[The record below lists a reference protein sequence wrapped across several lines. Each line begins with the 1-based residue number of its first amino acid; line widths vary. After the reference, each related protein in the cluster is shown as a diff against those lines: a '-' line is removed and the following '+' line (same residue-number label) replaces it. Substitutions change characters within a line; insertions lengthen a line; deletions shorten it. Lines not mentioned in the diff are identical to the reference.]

1 MAIVPGTDF
10 GAILARAP
18 RLNEQ
23 GGPFA
28 QIPAFNASLA
38 AQLGDSAIRAKTA
51 VAAEKI
57 RGETLRDVAKIQSDR
72 DTTTGDRLRTAL
84 GLLSAGG
91 GGLGASFLSGNR
103 FAGDA
108 MSGLLATP
116 ATSPVNMLEN
126 FNAFTGGLNTSRSQI
141 EPWTSASQA
150 STAAAMRRLS
160 S

>member
-10 GAILARAP
+10 SAILARAP

-28 QIPAFNASLA
+28 QIPAFNARLTA
-38 AQLGDSAIRAKTA
+38 ELGDSALRAQTA
-51 VAAEKI
+51 IAAEKI
-57 RGETLRDVAKIQSDR
+57 RADGLKEVAKIQSDR

-108 MSGLLATP
+108 MSGLLSTA
-116 ATSPVNMLEN
+116 AISPVNTLEN
-126 FNAFTGGLNTSRSQI
+126 FNVFTNGLNTSRGLI
-141 EPWTSASQA
+141 EPWTSASQD
-150 STAAAMRRLS
+150 STSSALKRLGS
-160 S
+160 